1 MVYWTSIYSCIDSL
15 IDTLLSCSLFV
26 YVLWKFLNY
35 LRIADTMIITLY
47 PDVSACNHTS
57 FGNKHVLLCNWSHS
71 RNLALTQ
78 HCYLKCSLYSK
89 FLQLF
94 KQVLYTFYPTPA
106 KFMIGSRTTRCS
118 RLLYLFK
125 STMLCHPFTSTPH
138 IFEESRQIVF

>member
-1 MVYWTSIYSCIDSL
+1 MYWTSIYSCIDSL

-47 PDVSACNHTS
+47 PDVSACNH
-57 FGNKHVLLCNWSHS
+57 LLVINMFFCVTWSHS
-71 RNLALTQ
+71 GNLALTQ
-78 HCYLKCSLYSK
+78 YCYLKCSLYSK

-125 STMLCHPFTSTPH
+125 STMLRHPFTSTPH